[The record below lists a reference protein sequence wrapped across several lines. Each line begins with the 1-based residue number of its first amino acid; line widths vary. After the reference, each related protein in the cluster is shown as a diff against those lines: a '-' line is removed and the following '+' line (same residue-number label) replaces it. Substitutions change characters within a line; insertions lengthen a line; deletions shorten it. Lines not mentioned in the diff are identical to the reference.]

1 MHMENKRGR
10 DNEVG
15 GGLIYFKA
23 LERLK
28 SMRWYWQVADSSRSK
43 ASEICTAGPQT
54 GNSGRVSCYSLKV
67 EFLLPEICL
76 FS

>member
-1 MHMENKRGR
+1 MHTENKRGR

-23 LERLK
+23 LACLK
-28 SMRWYWQVADSSRSK
+28 SVRWYWEGADSSRSK

-54 GNSGRVSCYSLKV
+54 GNSGRVSCYSLKA